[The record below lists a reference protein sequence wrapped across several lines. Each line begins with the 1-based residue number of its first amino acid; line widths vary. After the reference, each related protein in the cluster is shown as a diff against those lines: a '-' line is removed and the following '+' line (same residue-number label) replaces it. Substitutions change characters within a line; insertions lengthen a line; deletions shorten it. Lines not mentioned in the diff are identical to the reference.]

1 MDEISRKRWKSWS
14 DSLCC
19 GLLPCVVCAVV
30 GLGEGVT
37 ISVHPRPTIPGKIYP
52 PSCCDFKLC
61 PFFRELSFWGRN
73 EHTNVTPPL
82 FRMAILPTSVVFFA
96 LFPLSEVACY
106 ARLHWTRNDLR
117 LEKRNKSAIYVAL
130 LAGWLAYF
138 NLVVSSLGGVPC
150 GLFYVTSLLVAPLSV
165 GPQIIRAL
173 TLRGTIKYYQLFVED
188 EISSRTRRGKETT
201 ELKAPSELMETGL
214 PLASGKKAEATLI
227 MERTRGIV
235 KMMKLGLLV
244 VPTLFIILATALTSD
259 ASQLLETDFI
269 QCQPEPNS
277 FQYAS
282 SALVVM
288 CTVLALA
295 GPFVVKQIDDELHI
309 ATEIRRNS
317 IFLGCTHILIFVI
330 RFLGHYE
337 WQPSMQTIQQMFL
350 AISMA
355 IIPFLPSST
364 TLDRMSSWA
373 KRQGKRINPAIKSA
387 IPGYG
392 RPLPRSQNV
401 IGRRISTRL
410 SAMNTI
416 LDRETIVS
424 WDAGLC
430 VLLSSEDGISLF
442 IQHCAKEF
450 R

>member
-1 MDEISRKRWKSWS
+1 
-14 DSLCC
+14 
-19 GLLPCVVCAVV
+19 
-30 GLGEGVT
+30 
-37 ISVHPRPTIPGKIYP
+37 
-52 PSCCDFKLC
+52 
-61 PFFRELSFWGRN
+61 
-73 EHTNVTPPL
+73 
-82 FRMAILPTSVVFFA
+82 MAIQTTSVVFFV
-96 LFPLSEVACY
+96 LFPLFEVACY

-117 LEKRNKSAIYVAL
+117 LEKRNKSALYVAF

-173 TLRGTIKYYQLFVED
+173 TLRGTTKYHQLVVED
-188 EISSRTRRGKETT
+188 EISSRTRRGKEPT

-235 KMMKLGLLV
+235 KMTKLGLI

-259 ASQLLETDFI
+259 ASRLLETDFV
-269 QCQPEPNS
+269 QCQLEPNS

-282 SALVVM
+282 LALVIMSAVLALVV
-288 CTVLALA
+288 
-295 GPFVVKQIDDELHI
+295 PFLVKQINDELHI

-317 IFLGCTHILIFVI
+317 IFLGCTHILIFVMT
-330 RFLGHYE
+330 FLGLNE
-337 WQPSMQTIQQMFL
+337 WQPLMQTIQQMFL
-350 AISMA
+350 SISMA

-364 TLDRMSSWA
+364 TLGRMSSWA
-373 KRQGKRINPAIKSA
+373 KQQGKRINPATKSA

-392 RPLPRSQNV
+392 RPLPRYQNV
-401 IGRRISTRL
+401 IGRRMTKRL

-416 LDRETIVS
+416 LDREEIVS

-442 IQHCAKEF
+442 IHYCAKEF